1 MHCSCRLALSDCQVI
16 GSVRAISVDPN
27 VRQYLVHNFNIGCT
41 AASAFDRALI
51 LGRTYHSCLY
61 SRITKRNS
69 YTICYTESG
78 TDMWGFID
86 YFISLP
92 SSSVAVVT
100 PLTPNSSYCYPHQ
113 LHILRPCI
121 IPVTVES
128 SVVVVPTKCILY
140 KCVCMQFCGATFI
153 GKLLNQLYGD

>member
-1 MHCSCRLALSDCQVI
+1 MRRGLIMHCSCRLALSDCQVI

-51 LGRTYHSCLY
+51 LGRTYHNRLY

-100 PLTPNSSYCYPHQ
+100 PHRSQFIVLLPPPTSYSS
-113 LHILRPCI
+113 
-121 IPVTVES
+121 S
-128 SVVVVPTKCILY
+128 LY
-140 KCVCMQFCGATFI
+140 YSCDC
-153 GKLLNQLYGD
+153 